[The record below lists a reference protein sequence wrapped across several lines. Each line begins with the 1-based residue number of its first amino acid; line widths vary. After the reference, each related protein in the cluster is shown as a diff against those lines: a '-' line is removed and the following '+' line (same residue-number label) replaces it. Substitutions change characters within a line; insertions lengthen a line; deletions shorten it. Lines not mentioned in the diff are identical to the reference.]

1 MTNKEKI
8 EAKRKLITKIK
19 DNIKK
24 YQEKIDSENKK
35 IKKLENDIDQLAIF
49 DIKNLAKEANLP
61 ITELRSMLSDLLS
74 ESSADESSHEG
85 ESENEI

>member
-8 EAKRKLITKIK
+8 EAKRTLITKIK